1 MKRAWVFCFCIVL
14 LPAFAHSQ
22 KVFLNPSNQTENS
35 VACGGNEAQY
45 ALINANN
52 AAEVL
57 RRMGFDVVV
66 DQDFSNAPIHANS
79 WGADVFVSVHS
90 NAGGGQ
96 GHGTETL
103 YKTQGGMVLA
113 QAVQDGLLSFL
124 PYQSRGLKHRD
135 DLYVLNA
142 TSMYAC
148 LAEVVFHDCTAVSGF
163 QGHPPSESCFLV
175 STEGQTKIG
184 NGLAFGTCKY
194 FRDNCSTSGPT
205 TGFFK
210 GFVYIAPDM
219 NQRVQGA
226 LVTLN
231 TGQTF
236 VTTSTGYFEFEVPP
250 GTYTAT
256 AHKDGYIDNS
266 STRTVVAG
274 KEVWGSIGLT
284 PIVASDEGKGD
295 EEVFIEEVMV
305 EEPVV
310 EEGEAGAEIE
320 TFGDEGIW
328 VWRPPEKPE
337 PEKAEVS
344 EESLEVT
351 PIPVP
356 EQTCPRGSRG
366 GGCNAG
372 ANYKTSLYFLFVSCA
387 LMYLTIRRC
396 VRKVQ

>member
-1 MKRAWVFCFCIVL
+1 
-14 LPAFAHSQ
+14 
-22 KVFLNPSNQTENS
+22 
-35 VACGGNEAQY
+35 
-45 ALINANN
+45 LINANN

-90 NAGGGQ
+90 NAGGG
-96 GHGTETL
+96 HGTETL

-113 QAVQDGLLSFL
+113 QAVQNGLLSFL

-142 TSMYAC
+142 TRMYAC

-210 GFVYIAPDM
+210 GVVYIAPDM

-236 VTTSTGYFEFEVPP
+236 VSTSTGYFEFEVPP

-284 PIVASDEGKGD
+284 PIVASDEAQGDEEVFDEARGD
-295 EEVFIEEVMV
+295 EEVFIEEVTV
-305 EEPVV
+305 EEAVV
-310 EEGEAGAEIE
+310 EEGEAGAEIV
-320 TFGDEGIW
+320 TGGDEGVW

-356 EQTCPRGSRG
+356 EQTCPRCICG

-372 ANYKTSLYFLFVSCA
+372 KNYGTSLYFLFVSFV
-387 LMYLTIRRC
+387 LMYLTIRRG